1 MEGFEDTPSVVGFLE
16 RAGWPGS
23 ISHAA
28 STVEFFEDRG
38 AFADVSL
45 NFNVKATGV
54 EPALGITF
62 HMKRRTDPPPG
73 RDDRRR
79 WPALLDG
86 LRELGLADPQEAS
99 EMAGW
104 PDARM
109 TTSETLIGR
118 SGAFV
123 PFRGVT
129 HFKLALVGERLRQA
143 KAYIVWLLCLPQALA
158 GHGLTIPA
166 TDVIRLHGR
175 MVMRARQTQASIRL
189 VAGID
194 RTDPYDIATFQYR
207 CAGVQSATCLFAAL
221 QAIEFRSPP
230 VSASGSDG
238 SIIPEVLARS
248 AEDAAVQGGDGGS
261 LGHSLTRNAEPARS
275 RVP

>member
-54 EPALGITF
+54 EPALGINF
-62 HMKRRTDPPPG
+62 PHEEAHRPHPPR
-73 RDDRRR
+73 RDDWGR

-86 LRELGLADPQEAS
+86 LRELGLADPQKAS

-104 PDARM
+104 PEARM
-109 TTSETLIGR
+109 TTSETLIGS

-123 PFRGVT
+123 LFRGVT

-143 KAYIVWLLCLPQALA
+143 KAYVVWLLCLPQALA
-158 GHGLTIPA
+158 GQGLTIPA
-166 TDVIRLHGR
+166 T
-175 MVMRARQTQASIRL
+175 
-189 VAGID
+189 
-194 RTDPYDIATFQYR
+194 
-207 CAGVQSATCLFAAL
+207 
-221 QAIEFRSPP
+221 E
-230 VSASGSDG
+230 
-238 SIIPEVLARS
+238 
-248 AEDAAVQGGDGGS
+248 
-261 LGHSLTRNAEPARS
+261 
-275 RVP
+275 